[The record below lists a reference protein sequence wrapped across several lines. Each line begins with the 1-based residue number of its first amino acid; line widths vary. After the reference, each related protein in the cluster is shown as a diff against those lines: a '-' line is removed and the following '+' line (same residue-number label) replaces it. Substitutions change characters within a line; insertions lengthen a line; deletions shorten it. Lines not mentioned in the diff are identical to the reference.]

1 MKRNIER
8 IINELQH
15 DSKVQA
21 MHRANVAKRLALRE
35 RRRAAMLARH
45 HKAVMVY
52 DDRAAKK
59 EAIKQAIYEKYN
71 GDTVKALLGYIPHII
86 ANGFAGK
93 FNQDFDNLFHEAVN
107 EIFKEQQEERERK
120 QKEGEEKEV
129 YTLSN
134 GKKTTDFLVWA
145 QDRIDAREAKKA
157 AIREGIDQKF
167 NGSALLAEM
176 AYVLGNVE
184 KAIKGKEV
192 KINDEFTD
200 LIDECRKEE
209 EARQA
214 EENRIRREEHAE
226 AVKRHNKLIE
236 HAKNVLGRDDRE
248 AKKAAIKKAIW
259 EKYDGSTLKARL
271 LFLIEV
277 VQGKYNEEFKELLDE
292 ACHEIDA
299 EKAEIRA
306 EKIAKEL
313 REEQKNL
320 HKWFEAKAEKIA
332 RVTGEDKATI
342 IDRLERGLAA

>member
-52 DDRAAKK
+52 
-59 EAIKQAIYEKYN
+59 
-71 GDTVKALLGYIPHII
+71 
-86 ANGFAGK
+86 
-93 FNQDFDNLFHEAVN
+93 
-107 EIFKEQQEERERK
+107 
-120 QKEGEEKEV
+120 
-129 YTLSN
+129 
-134 GKKTTDFLVWA
+134 
-145 QDRIDAREAKKA
+145 
-157 AIREGIDQKF
+157 
-167 NGSALLAEM
+167 
-176 AYVLGNVE
+176 
-184 KAIKGKEV
+184 
-192 KINDEFTD
+192 
-200 LIDECRKEE
+200 
-209 EARQA
+209 
-214 EENRIRREEHAE
+214 
-226 AVKRHNKLIE
+226 
-236 HAKNVLGRDDRE
+236 DDRE

>member
-145 QDRIDAREAKKA
+145 QDRIDARKAKKA

-167 NGSALLAEM
+167 NGSGMIARVHYLARGRE
-176 AYVLGNVE
+176 AVE
-184 KAIKGKEV
+184 KDV
-192 KINDEFTD
+192 EFTD
-200 LIDECRKEE
+200 LYSEVCDELDDQYFKDID
-209 EARQA
+209 ARI
-214 EENRIRREEHAE
+214 N
-226 AVKRHNKLIE
+226 NL
-236 HAKNVLGRDDRE
+236 LGHDKQPNDRE

-332 RVTGEDKATI
+332 RVTGEDKAAI